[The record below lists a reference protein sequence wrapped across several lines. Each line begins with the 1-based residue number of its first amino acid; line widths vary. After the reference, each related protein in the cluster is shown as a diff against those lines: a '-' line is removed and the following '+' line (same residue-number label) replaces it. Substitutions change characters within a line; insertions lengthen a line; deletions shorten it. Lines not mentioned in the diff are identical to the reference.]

1 MPAFPLVV
9 TEGLLE
15 VPVAQKVLAALDIE
29 YEETRFVPK
38 GGRNAFW
45 RDAMKYN
52 HAAQYVGPV
61 LAVTDLEQSPC
72 PSGLIAQYLPH
83 GRHPLFILRIAEHML
98 ESWLLADREA
108 IASFL
113 RVPAAR
119 VPDDPDNRPN
129 PKQDLVNLARRSG
142 KRRIVEDIV
151 PPQGSEGIVGRGY
164 LSQMTEFIRNSW
176 RPQKASA
183 SSDSLRRALVAIQ
196 AAAA

>member
-15 VPVAQKVLAALDIE
+15 VPVAQKVLATLGIE

-38 GGRNAFW
+38 GGKSAFW

-72 PSGLIAQYLPH
+72 PSGLIVQYLPH

-98 ESWLLADREA
+98 EAWLLADRQA

-129 PKQDLVNLARRSG
+129 PKQDLVNLARRSK
-142 KRRIVEDIV
+142 KRRILEDIV
-151 PPQGSEGIVGRGY
+151 PPQGGEGIVGRGY

-176 RPQKASA
+176 RPQEASA
-183 SSDSLRRALVAIQ
+183 SSDSLRRAIVAIQ